1 MQRSAMKKLVE
12 WKDSPRRKPLLLLGA
27 RQVGKT
33 WLMKE
38 FGKNCF
44 KSTAYIRF
52 DKNRE
57 MRMAF
62 ERDYDIA
69 RILLAIQVH
78 SGAPVVAGETLI
90 VLDEIQ
96 ACPAA
101 LTSLKYFCE
110 DAREYHVVAA
120 GSLLGVGDQ
129 QGTGFP
135 VGKVDRMYLHPMTF
149 LEFLK
154 AVGSEP
160 TLELIRKRD
169 WRMLKDFEEKIA
181 DLLRYYYFVGG
192 MPEAVETFVDTKDFN
207 RVRAVQKAL
216 LADFRDDFGKH
227 ASREL
232 KPKIEKIWDSIP
244 AQLARENKRFV
255 YGDVQKGAGVR
266 ELEPAMRWLLDAGLI
281 THVWRVSKPS
291 VPLDSYKDEAFKVFF
306 VDVGLL
312 AAKAGLAAR
321 IIIDGNR
328 IFQEFKGALTE
339 QYVQQQILAETQL
352 PAFYWTAGKNRAE
365 VDFLI
370 ESDSGIIPIEVKAER
385 NLQAKSL
392 KAFCEKFRPD
402 IAVRTSMYHY
412 YRQTIPY
419 PPSENGK
426 LPGEYQLIDIPLCA
440 ISRICEEAASPGAPI
455 DG

>member
-12 WKDSPRRKPLLLLGA
+12 WKDSARRKPLLLLGA

-33 WLMKE
+33 WLMQE
-38 FGKNCF
+38 FGRSFFKN
-44 KSTAYIRF
+44 TAYIRF
-52 DKNRE
+52 DKNQQ
-57 MRMAF
+57 MRAAF
-62 ERDYDIA
+62 ERDYDIS

-78 SGAPVVAGETLI
+78 AGFSIVPGETLI

-96 ACPAA
+96 SCPAA

-135 VGKVDRMYLHPMTF
+135 VGKVDRMYLYPMTF
-149 LEFLK
+149 SEFLN
-154 AVGSEP
+154 ATGNEP
-160 TLELIRKRD
+160 MQELIRKRD
-169 WRMLKDFEEKIA
+169 WQMLKDFEDKFA

-192 MPEAVETFVDTKDFN
+192 MPEAVDTFVATRDFK
-207 RVRAVQKAL
+207 RVRAVHKTL
-216 LADFRDDFGKH
+216 LADYRDDFGKH
-227 ASREL
+227 ASRDL

-244 AQLARENKRFV
+244 AQLARENKKFI
-255 YGDVQKGAGVR
+255 YSDVQTGAGAR
-266 ELEPAMRWLLDAGLI
+266 ELEPAMRRLLDAGLI
-281 THVWRVSKPS
+281 THVWRVSKPAI
-291 VPLDSYKDEAFKVFF
+291 PLDSYKDDAFKVFF

-312 AAKAGLAAR
+312 AAKADLGAK

-328 IFQEFKGALTE
+328 IFQEFNGALTE
-339 QYVQQQILAETQL
+339 QYVQQQILAETGL
-352 PAFYWTAGKNRAE
+352 HSFYWTAGKNKAE

-370 ESDSGIIPIEVKAER
+370 ETDGGIIPLEVKAER

-402 IAVRTSMYHY
+402 IAVRTSMHYY
-412 YRQTIPY
+412 YRQTVSY
-419 PPSENGK
+419 PPSENEK
-426 LPGEYQLIDIPLCA
+426 LPREYQLIDIPLCA
-440 ISRICEEAASPGAPI
+440 IGTVCEEAASPIP
-455 DG
+455 